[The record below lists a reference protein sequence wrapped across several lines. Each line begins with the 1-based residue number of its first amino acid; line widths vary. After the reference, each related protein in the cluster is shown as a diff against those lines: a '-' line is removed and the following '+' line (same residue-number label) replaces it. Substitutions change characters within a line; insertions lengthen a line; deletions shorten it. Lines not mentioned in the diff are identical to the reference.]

1 MNKDNL
7 AGKAQGVKP
16 AKGFKINKK
25 LRKLFIG
32 ADVIKNRDFK
42 EIEYVVDKLI
52 PRGSLCA
59 LAGESDTGKS
69 SLLRQL
75 AVSLA
80 YGDED
85 FIGFKLNGTCRN
97 VLYVSTEDGEQ
108 ATSVWLNKYFDKDE
122 SRDDLLSKLNFYI

>member
-1 MNKDNL
+1 VEGFILNHRHILLFKFVNKIMENRYYRFHIFINNL
-7 AGKAQGVKP
+7 ISP
-16 AKGFKINKK
+16 FK
-25 LRKLFIG
+25 LRKPFIS

-75 AVSLA
+75 AFSLA

-97 VLYVSTEDGEQ
+97 VLYLSTEDGEQ
-108 ATSVWLNKYFDKDE
+108 ATS
-122 SRDDLLSKLNFYI
+122 LSS

>member
-59 LAGESDTGKS
+59 LALL
-69 SLLRQL
+69 SLL
-75 AVSLA
+75 
-80 YGDED
+80 
-85 FIGFKLNGTCRN
+85 
-97 VLYVSTEDGEQ
+97 
-108 ATSVWLNKYFDKDE
+108 DK
-122 SRDDLLSKLNFYI
+122 SN